1 MRWLWKCNPKC
12 SSEMCLTIFVLFYFH
27 VFFFLKLTLRVNRV
41 ILLALVCCSFNGAQ
55 LTEHESKNYMKNV
68 ILLLLPSR
76 RPCLCPSLQLKLLH
90 CHPRGSEWNYKAR
103 QADRLCD
110 MKLPHD
116 EHMTAFYTSDPMLQ
130 SGAMCSYYSLKATCA
145 RQHLLMLLLFFWIS
159 FFFFFLPDS
168 SVCVNLGLF
177 LFLTFRLVPLF
188 NKACDIL
195 PSVAL
200 QQQRGVNLSLQSRRS
215 RQYVV
220 GISSVFI

>member
-1 MRWLWKCNPKC
+1 MPGNW
-12 SSEMCLTIFVLFYFH
+12 F
-27 VFFFLKLTLRVNRV
+27 
-41 ILLALVCCSFNGAQ
+41 
-55 LTEHESKNYMKNV
+55 
-68 ILLLLPSR
+68 
-76 RPCLCPSLQLKLLH
+76 
-90 CHPRGSEWNYKAR
+90 
-103 QADRLCD
+103 ADKLCD

-145 RQHLLMLLLFFWIS
+145 RQHLLMLFFWIS
-159 FFFFFLPDS
+159 FFFLPDS

-177 LFLTFRLVPLF
+177 LFLTFRSVPLF

-215 RQYVV
+215 RQYVG
-220 GISSVFI
+220 GISSCLYLGPAGFQNCRGFFFFSLLNELTELG